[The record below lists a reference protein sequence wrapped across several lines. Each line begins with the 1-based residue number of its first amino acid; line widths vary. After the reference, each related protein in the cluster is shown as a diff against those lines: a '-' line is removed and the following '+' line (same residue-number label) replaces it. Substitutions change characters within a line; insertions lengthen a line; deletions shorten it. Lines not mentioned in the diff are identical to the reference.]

1 MKKDQ
6 LILIFS
12 LIVIFG
18 SGGIIYLFQD
28 TDSILSAQPELS
40 SDMSQQSVMLLNQ
53 ISASKKRLESE
64 PDNFGIL
71 VSLGNN
77 YYDLNN
83 PKESIKYYEMA
94 LKLEPDS
101 PEIMVDCGAMYRQFG
116 DFEKALALFR
126 KALKIAPGLPQASF
140 NLGAVLFDEKD
151 DPKAAEEIWQ
161 NFLSSNPG
169 ASADIMDFFNEKIQ
183 QAQDA
188 IDHDH

>member
-1 MKKDQ
+1 MKKDK

-28 TDSILSAQPELS
+28 TNSIPLAQPELS
-40 SDMSQQSVMLLNQ
+40 ADMSQQSVMLLNQ
-53 ISASKKRLESE
+53 ISSDKKRLESE
-64 PDNFGIL
+64 TDNFVLL

-83 PKESIKYYEMA
+83 PEESIKYYEMA
-94 LKLEPDS
+94 LKLKPDV
-101 PEIMVDCGAMYRQFG
+101 PEIMVDCGAMYRQLG
-116 DFEKALALFR
+116 DFEKALALFK

-140 NLGAVLFDEKD
+140 NLGAVLFAEKN

-169 ASADIMDFFNEKIQ
+169 VSADIKGFFNEKIE
-183 QAQDA
+183 QAQAA